1 MVCSVSICLAFLKRK
16 GVQAV
21 NQPSTLVAKML
32 QAEEAH
38 PAFLTRLRRKP
49 RDSQPLP
56 AMPDHQQGCPRVAP
70 GQSPHREH
78 HQPGAAE
85 HLSPCVRIGYK
96 GPGSRCVAEKGESR
110 SLSPF
115 LSVSSLLKLCADTP
129 PARDENFVSLA
140 STSQARPPLTRESA
154 LPLTAPPISQQCR

>member
-1 MVCSVSICLAFLKRK
+1 
-16 GVQAV
+16 
-21 NQPSTLVAKML
+21 ML

-70 GQSPHREH
+70 GQPPHREH

-85 HLSPCVRIGYK
+85 HLSPCVRIGNK
-96 GPGSRCVAEKGESR
+96 GPGSRPVAEKGESCFV
-110 SLSPF
+110 LTLPVC
-115 LSVSSLLKLCADTP
+115 LIP
-129 PARDENFVSLA
+129 PKTLRRYDAARDESL
-140 STSQARPPLTRESA
+140 SSA
-154 LPLTAPPISQQCR
+154 PVNPDRHLPENPHCR